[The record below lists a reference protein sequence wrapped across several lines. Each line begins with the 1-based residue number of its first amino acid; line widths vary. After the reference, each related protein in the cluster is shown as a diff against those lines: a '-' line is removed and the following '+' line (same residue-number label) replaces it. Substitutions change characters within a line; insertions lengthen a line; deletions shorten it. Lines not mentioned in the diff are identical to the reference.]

1 MNENTPV
8 FDWEDA
14 VNFITDRCEVDKNI
28 VEKVLELEEEYMRN
42 IGIIAESWYRIT
54 YESIKKDRGY
64 MSVTENRIV
73 EKEKSFMRTISIT
86 EALNELKLYDARIR
100 KATSNIKL
108 VGAAKKSSDKVGVV
122 SKDTFN
128 ERAKADYQSVT
139 DLIANR
145 NALKS
150 AIVRANAVTDVTVA
164 GKTMTRA
171 EAIERKNS
179 IEYEELLLLEM
190 KRQYAT
196 TMDSVNKENKKVDS
210 KVDELITTL
219 VGRDSDK
226 KLSKEDQEAVEK
238 PYREKN
244 EFEFIDPIGIYDEM
258 LALESDIDGF
268 KSEVDTVLVLSNA
281 TSFIEVDF

>member
-1 MNENTPV
+1 
-8 FDWEDA
+8 
-14 VNFITDRCEVDKNI
+14 
-28 VEKVLELEEEYMRN
+28 
-42 IGIIAESWYRIT
+42 
-54 YESIKKDRGY
+54 
-64 MSVTENRIV
+64 
-73 EKEKSFMRTISIT
+73 MRTISIT

-100 KATSNIKL
+100 KAISNIKL

-139 DLIANR
+139 DLMANR

-150 AIVRANAVTDVTVA
+150 AIVKANAITDVTIA

-179 IEYEELLLLEM
+179 IEYEESLLLEM

>member
-1 MNENTPV
+1 
-8 FDWEDA
+8 
-14 VNFITDRCEVDKNI
+14 
-28 VEKVLELEEEYMRN
+28 
-42 IGIIAESWYRIT
+42 
-54 YESIKKDRGY
+54 
-64 MSVTENRIV
+64 
-73 EKEKSFMRTISIT
+73 MRTISIT

-100 KATSNIKL
+100 KAISNIKL

-122 SKDTFN
+122 LKDTFN

-139 DLIANR
+139 DLMANR
-145 NALKS
+145 NSLKS
-150 AIVRANAVTDVTVA
+150 AIVKANAVTDVTIA

-179 IEYEELLLLEM
+179 IEYEESLLLEM

>member
-1 MNENTPV
+1 
-8 FDWEDA
+8 
-14 VNFITDRCEVDKNI
+14 
-28 VEKVLELEEEYMRN
+28 
-42 IGIIAESWYRIT
+42 
-54 YESIKKDRGY
+54 
-64 MSVTENRIV
+64 
-73 EKEKSFMRTISIT
+73 MRTISIT

-100 KATSNIKL
+100 KAISNIKL
-108 VGAAKKSSDKVGVV
+108 VGAAKKSSDKVGIV

-139 DLIANR
+139 DLMANR

-150 AIVRANAVTDVTVA
+150 AIVRANAVTDVTIA

-179 IEYEELLLLEM
+179 IEYEESLLLEM

-196 TMDSVNKENKKVDS
+196 TMDSVNKDNKKVDS

>member
-1 MNENTPV
+1 
-8 FDWEDA
+8 
-14 VNFITDRCEVDKNI
+14 
-28 VEKVLELEEEYMRN
+28 
-42 IGIIAESWYRIT
+42 
-54 YESIKKDRGY
+54 
-64 MSVTENRIV
+64 
-73 EKEKSFMRTISIT
+73 MRTISIT

-100 KATSNIKL
+100 KAISNIKL

-122 SKDTFN
+122 SKDTFD

-139 DLIANR
+139 DLMANR

-150 AIVRANAVTDVTVA
+150 AIVKANAVTDVTVA
-164 GKTMTRA
+164 GKPMTRA

-179 IEYEELLLLEM
+179 IEYEESLLLEM

-196 TMDSVNKENKKVDS
+196 TMDSVNKENKKVDA